1 MFYGRRDWC
10 SMKTLKNKIGAIGL
24 IGAGLVPVIFDGDA
38 SFLVFASFIAIPMLM
53 SKENVF
59 YD

>member
-1 MFYGRRDWC
+1 
-10 SMKTLKNKIGAIGL
+10 MKTLKNKIGAIGL